1 MAHVTGDWNPLGQ
14 VFYRKQEIYSMGWR
28 DIDLDKFVVAAA
40 PYGGPIALIRDETKL
55 VRVQGSIR
63 PVIYIYTSSGREIS
77 SIRWNSGHVIHLGW
91 SCSEELLC
99 VQEDGSVLVYDIF
112 GQFKRTFSMGTEAKE
127 MKVRDC
133 RIFNSHQ
140 GTGLAVM
147 TSSYRI
153 FMVNNVDEPRIRRMA
168 DVPGL
173 DAPPSS
179 WVVIS
184 QDRQSRVLLAR
195 ENDLYLLD
203 HGGQYSRQLAPV
215 SQQVEAYTE
224 MAVSFNNK
232 YLALFTNTGLL
243 WIGSSD
249 LERAYCEFD
258 TKCPQRPKQL
268 AWCGTGAIVGY
279 WENILL
285 MVGPGK
291 DYVKYNVD
299 STVHLVPE
307 LDGLRILSNYSH
319 EFLHKVPSVVECVF
333 KIGSIEPGAMLYE
346 ASREFQNGSPK
357 ADEYIRMIQDRLQV
371 AVDQCI
377 QAAGCE
383 HEPTTQRMLLR
394 AASFGKCFLSDM
406 NPEPFVRMCRMLRVL
421 NSVRDFTIGIP
432 LSCAQ
437 LEQLSMP
444 VLTDRLVLRRQYPL
458 AIRICQYLKMP
469 DAEGVSR
476 ILAHWACYKVQQTH
490 VDDELIA
497 RSINEKLRDTPGIS
511 YSEIAAK
518 AAECG
523 RTELAIRL
531 LEYEPKS
538 AEQVPLLM
546 KMGRDQLALAKAV
559 DSGDTDLVYTVVM
572 HLKEKLTLGDFLMT
586 IRNLP
591 TAQSLYLQYCKEQ
604 NREMLQDLYYQEDN
618 FQESANC
625 RVMDSYNE
633 TRMDERLRALQQAQE
648 SYTKARNEFA
658 AKVTEE
664 QVRLLKYQIRLEEEL
679 KRPYLDLSL
688 HDTIS
693 QLTTEGNHKL
703 AEQLRKEFKVPD
715 KRFWWLKI
723 QALAEGSD
731 WAELDRFA
739 KSKKSPIGYEPFIDV
754 CLKHQ
759 NRYEANKYVGRIAD
773 PAKVKAYIKIGNLE
787 QAAETAMQQRSEE
800 DLNLVLSKRLLTC
813 LFVCLLVTWSRRQRQ
828 LTCLFVCLLVTW
840 NRRQRQ
846 LTCLFV
852 CLLVTW
858 NRRQRQLTCLF
869 VCLLVTWNRR
879 QRQLT
884 CLFVCLLVTWSRQ
897 QRQRCSRVVRRI

>member
-319 EFLHKVPSVVECVF
+319 EFLHKVPSECCGVVF
-333 KIGSIEPGAMLYE
+333 KMGSIEPGAMLYE

-437 LEQLSMP
+437 HPFFMP
-444 VLTDRLVLRRQYPL
+444 HRLVLRRQYPL

-476 ILAHWACYKVQQTH
+476 ILAHWACYKNLV
-490 VDDELIA
+490 
-497 RSINEKLRDTPGIS
+497 
-511 YSEIAAK
+511 
-518 AAECG
+518 
-523 RTELAIRL
+523 
-531 LEYEPKS
+531 KS
-538 AEQVPLLM
+538 KTVSSAPLP
-546 KMGRDQLALAKAV
+546 
-559 DSGDTDLVYTVVM
+559 TVYTVVM

-648 SYTKARNEFA
+648 AYTKARNEFA

-664 QVRLLKYQIRLEEEL
+664 QVRLLKYQMRLEEEL

-800 DLNLVLSKRLLTC
+800 DLNLVLSKCTSSHRVLAEKISTMKA
-813 LFVCLLVTWSRRQRQ
+813 Q
-828 LTCLFVCLLVTW
+828 L
-840 NRRQRQ
+840 
-846 LTCLFV
+846 
-852 CLLVTW
+852 
-858 NRRQRQLTCLF
+858 
-869 VCLLVTWNRR
+869 
-879 QRQLT
+879 
-884 CLFVCLLVTWSRQ
+884 S
-897 QRQRCSRVVRRI
+897 SKK

>member
-147 TSSYRI
+147 TSTYRI

-232 YLALFTNTGLL
+232 YLALFTNSGLL

-307 LDGLRILSNYSH
+307 LDGLRILSNYIH
-319 EFLHKVPSVVECVF
+319 EFLHKVPTVVECVF

-357 ADEYIRMIQDRLQV
+357 ADEYIRMIQDRLQA

-377 QAAGCE
+377 QAAGSE

-444 VLTDRLVLRRQYPL
+444 VLIDRLVLRRQYPL
-458 AIRICQYLKMP
+458 AIRVCQYLKMP

-497 RSINEKLRDTPGIS
+497 RSINEKLRDAPGIS

-633 TRMDERLRALQQAQE
+633 TRMDERIRALQQAQE
-648 SYTKARNEFA
+648 AYTKARNDFA
-658 AKVTEE
+658 AKATEE
-664 QVRLLKYQIRLEEEL
+664 QVRLLKYQMRLEEEL

-759 NRYEANKYVGRIAD
+759 NRYEANKYVGRIPD
-773 PAKVKAYIKIGNLE
+773 PGKVKAYIKIGNLE
-787 QAAETAMQQRSEE
+787 QAAEIVDMFVY
-800 DLNLVLSKRLLTC
+800 LFIC
-813 LFVCLLVTWSRRQRQ
+813 LF
-828 LTCLFVCLLVTW
+828 
-840 NRRQRQ
+840 
-846 LTCLFV
+846 
-852 CLLVTW
+852 
-858 NRRQRQLTCLF
+858 
-869 VCLLVTWNRR
+869 
-879 QRQLT
+879 
-884 CLFVCLLVTWSRQ
+884 
-897 QRQRCSRVVRRI
+897 

>member
-14 VFYRKQEIYSMGWR
+14 VFYRKQEIYTLGWR

-40 PYGGPIALIRDETKL
+40 PYGGPVALIRDETKL

-357 ADEYIRMIQDRLQV
+357 ADEYIRMIQDRLTV

-406 NPEPFVRMCRMLRVL
+406 NPEPFVRMCRTLRVL

-444 VLTDRLVLRRQYPL
+444 VLIDRLVLRRQYPL
-458 AIRICQYLKMP
+458 AIRVCQYLKMP
-469 DAEGVSR
+469 EAEGVSR

-633 TRMDERLRALQQAQE
+633 TRMDERLRNLQQAQE
-648 SYTKARNEFA
+648 AYTKARNEFA

-664 QVRLLKYQIRLEEEL
+664 QVRLLKYQ
-679 KRPYLDLSL
+679 DLSL

-693 QLTTEGNHKL
+693 QL
-703 AEQLRKEFKVPD
+703 
-715 KRFWWLKI
+715 
-723 QALAEGSD
+723 
-731 WAELDRFA
+731 
-739 KSKKSPIGYEPFIDV
+739 
-754 CLKHQ
+754 
-759 NRYEANKYVGRIAD
+759 
-773 PAKVKAYIKIGNLE
+773 
-787 QAAETAMQQRSEE
+787 
-800 DLNLVLSKRLLTC
+800 
-813 LFVCLLVTWSRRQRQ
+813 
-828 LTCLFVCLLVTW
+828 
-840 NRRQRQ
+840 
-846 LTCLFV
+846 
-852 CLLVTW
+852 
-858 NRRQRQLTCLF
+858 
-869 VCLLVTWNRR
+869 
-879 QRQLT
+879 
-884 CLFVCLLVTWSRQ
+884 
-897 QRQRCSRVVRRI
+897 

>member
-168 DVPGL
+168 DVPGTGT
-173 DAPPSS
+173 
-179 WVVIS
+179 V
-184 QDRQSRVLLAR
+184 
-195 ENDLYLLD
+195 
-203 HGGQYSRQLAPV
+203 LAPV

-648 SYTKARNEFA
+648 AYTKARNEFA

-664 QVRLLKYQIRLEEEL
+664 QVRLLKYQMRLEEEL

-800 DLNLVLSKRLLTC
+800 DLNLVLSKCTSSHRVLAEKISTMKA
-813 LFVCLLVTWSRRQRQ
+813 Q
-828 LTCLFVCLLVTW
+828 L
-840 NRRQRQ
+840 
-846 LTCLFV
+846 
-852 CLLVTW
+852 
-858 NRRQRQLTCLF
+858 
-869 VCLLVTWNRR
+869 
-879 QRQLT
+879 
-884 CLFVCLLVTWSRQ
+884 S
-897 QRQRCSRVVRRI
+897 SKK

>member
-14 VFYRKQEIYSMGWR
+14 VFYRKQEIYTLGWR

-40 PYGGPIALIRDETKL
+40 PYGGPVALIRDETKL

-357 ADEYIRMIQDRLQV
+357 ADEYIRMIQDRLTV

-406 NPEPFVRMCRMLRVL
+406 NPEPFVRMCRTLRVL

-444 VLTDRLVLRRQYPL
+444 VLIDRLVLRRQYPL
-458 AIRICQYLKMP
+458 AIRVCQYLKMP
-469 DAEGVSR
+469 EAEGVSR

-633 TRMDERLRALQQAQE
+633 TRMDERLRNLQQAQE
-648 SYTKARNEFA
+648 AYTKARNEFA

-664 QVRLLKYQIRLEEEL
+664 QVRLLKYQMRLEEEL

-773 PAKVKAYIKIGNLE
+773 TGKVKAYIKIGNLE
-787 QAAETAMQQRSEE
+787 QAAETALQQRNEE
-800 DLNLVLSKRLLTC
+800 DLNLVLSKCTSSHRVLAEKINTMKA
-813 LFVCLLVTWSRRQRQ
+813 Q
-828 LTCLFVCLLVTW
+828 L
-840 NRRQRQ
+840 
-846 LTCLFV
+846 
-852 CLLVTW
+852 
-858 NRRQRQLTCLF
+858 
-869 VCLLVTWNRR
+869 
-879 QRQLT
+879 
-884 CLFVCLLVTWSRQ
+884 S
-897 QRQRCSRVVRRI
+897 SKK

>member
-813 LFVCLLVTWSRRQRQ
+813 LFVCLFA
-828 LTCLFVCLLVTW
+828 CLFV
-840 NRRQRQ
+840 
-846 LTCLFV
+846 
-852 CLLVTW
+852 
-858 NRRQRQLTCLF
+858 
-869 VCLLVTWNRR
+869 
-879 QRQLT
+879 
-884 CLFVCLLVTWSRQ
+884 
-897 QRQRCSRVVRRI
+897 

>member
-787 QAAETAMQQRSEE
+787 QAAETAMQQRNEE
-800 DLNLVLSKRLLTC
+800 DLNLVLSKCTSSHRVLAEKISTMKA
-813 LFVCLLVTWSRRQRQ
+813 Q
-828 LTCLFVCLLVTW
+828 L
-840 NRRQRQ
+840 
-846 LTCLFV
+846 
-852 CLLVTW
+852 
-858 NRRQRQLTCLF
+858 
-869 VCLLVTWNRR
+869 
-879 QRQLT
+879 
-884 CLFVCLLVTWSRQ
+884 S
-897 QRQRCSRVVRRI
+897 SKK

>member
-14 VFYRKQEIYSMGWR
+14 VFYRKQEIYTLGWR

-40 PYGGPIALIRDETKL
+40 PYGGPVALIRDETKL

-357 ADEYIRMIQDRLQV
+357 ADEYIRMIQDRLTV

-406 NPEPFVRMCRMLRVL
+406 NPEPFVRMCRTLRVL

-444 VLTDRLVLRRQYPL
+444 VLIDRLVLRRQYPL
-458 AIRICQYLKMP
+458 AIRVCQYLKMP
-469 DAEGVSR
+469 EAEGVSR

-633 TRMDERLRALQQAQE
+633 TRMDERLRNLQQAQE
-648 SYTKARNEFA
+648 AYTKARNEFA

-664 QVRLLKYQIRLEEEL
+664 QVRLLKYQMRLEEEL

-759 NRYEANKYVGRIAD
+759 NRYEANKYVGRITD
-773 PAKVKAYIKIGNLE
+773 TGKVKAYIKIGNLE
-787 QAAETAMQQRSEE
+787 QAAETALQQRNEE
-800 DLNLVLSKRLLTC
+800 DLSLVLSKCTSSHRVLAEKINTMKA
-813 LFVCLLVTWSRRQRQ
+813 Q
-828 LTCLFVCLLVTW
+828 L
-840 NRRQRQ
+840 
-846 LTCLFV
+846 
-852 CLLVTW
+852 
-858 NRRQRQLTCLF
+858 
-869 VCLLVTWNRR
+869 
-879 QRQLT
+879 
-884 CLFVCLLVTWSRQ
+884 S
-897 QRQRCSRVVRRI
+897 SKK